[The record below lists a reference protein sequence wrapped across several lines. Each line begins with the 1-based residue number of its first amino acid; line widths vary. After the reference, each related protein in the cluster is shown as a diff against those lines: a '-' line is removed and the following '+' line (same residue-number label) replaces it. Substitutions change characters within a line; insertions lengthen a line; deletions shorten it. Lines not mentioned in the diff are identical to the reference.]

1 MKNELIKYKVKNDI
15 IFSYIFSKE
24 DILKEFLQAILK
36 WDIEKVEVQNQFRLD
51 REHFNDKLGVIDIKA
66 TINDDTLVNVEMQ
79 NRVHKNYEKRVY
91 LYFGNLARKTI
102 KKGMTYDKMKD
113 IVAINILNESMFSDI
128 DKVHSI
134 WQLRE
139 NDYLDAEP
147 LKGLE
152 VHFIDL
158 ERFRMSNPNLDD
170 KLNQWL
176 AFVDTENEK
185 WVRTV
190 MDKNNKIN
198 EALKLKDDFTCDDEA
213 LDLIEQRLIWEIDY
227 NTFIKE
233 AKEEGEEKGENNAKL
248 KIAKSMLKKN
258 MDIDTISEIT
268 GLAKDEIIKLKS

>member
-24 DILKEFLQAILK
+24 DILKEFLQAILNCN
-36 WDIEKVEVQNQFRLD
+36 IEKVEVQNQFRLD

-66 TINDDTLVNVEMQ
+66 TVNDDTLVNLEMQ
-79 NRVHKNYEKRVY
+79 NKKHKNYEKRVY
-91 LYFGNLARKTI
+91 LYFGNMARKTI
-102 KKGMTYDKMKD
+102 KKGMTYDNMKD
-113 IVAINILNESMFSDI
+113 IVSINILNETIRSDI

-134 WQLRE
+134 FRLRE
-139 NDYLDAEP
+139 DDYLDSEP

-158 ERFRMSNPNLDD
+158 ERFRSSNPNLDD

-213 LDLIEQRLIWEIDY
+213 LDLIEQQLIWEMDY
-227 NTFIKE
+227 NTSIKE
-233 AKEEGEEKGENNAKL
+233 AREDGEKDAQI
-248 KIAKSMLKKN
+248 KIAKSMLKEN
-258 MDIDTISEIT
+258 LDVDTISKVT
-268 GLAKDEIIKLKS
+268 GLSKEEIEKIKKE